1 LPGSGCCGAIEYHL
15 NAQDAALGRMRRL
28 IDAWW
33 PHIEAGAEAVVVTAS
48 GCGTMVHEYG
58 HLLRD
63 DPVYGAKA
71 ARVSALAKD
80 VGEVIAAESAGIAK
94 LVAGRPGVEAPVAFH
109 SPCSLQH
116 GLKVK
121 GVVESVLRDAG
132 FTLTAV
138 PDAHLCCGSA
148 GTFSILQPEL
158 SGQLLANKVKALESG
173 APARIATA
181 NIGCLLHLETG
192 ASRPVSHWIELLD
205 QRLAS
210 SS

>member
-15 NAQDAALGRMRRL
+15 NAQDAALERVRRL

-33 PHIEAGAEAVVVTAS
+33 PHVEAGAEAIVVTAS

-63 DPVYGAKA
+63 DPAYGAKA

-94 LVAGRPGVEAPVAFH
+94 LVAGRPAVEGPVAFH

-116 GLKVK
+116 GLRVK

-132 FTLTAV
+132 FALTAV

-192 ASRPVSHWIELLD
+192 ASCPVSHWIELLD
-205 QRLAS
+205 QRLAAS
-210 SS
+210 A